1 MWMFRWLQR
10 LFAHRATA
18 TANDDP
24 RWVEPSNAITRAI
37 LSGLVSEL
45 PRMGE
50 PVAPAAPAVS
60 DAVTSTPEPAVVE
73 DSPAAERPVAQPA
86 TRTAQRSRRRRASRA
101 A

>member
-10 LFAHRATA
+10 LFAARQQPGH
-18 TANDDP
+18 ANDP

-37 LSGLVSEL
+37 LSGLVSPL
-45 PRMGE
+45 PNVATGE
-50 PVAPAAPAVS
+50 PVLRASQASETVPAVQ
-60 DAVTSTPEPAVVE
+60 APEVAGP
-73 DSPAAERPVAQPA
+73 ERSVAQPV